1 MNSSASL
8 LGAIVLICLGSVFAA
23 IDAAISTVSMARVQ
37 ELVRDERP
45 GAVRL
50 VKVMA
55 DRPRHINQV
64 VLLRIVC
71 EISATV
77 LLAQFFY
84 RAVSRDWGLFIA
96 AVVMVVISFVV
107 IGVGPRTLGR
117 QNAYSIALVS
127 ALPLQ
132 LISVLL
138 APISRILVVLG
149 NMLTPGRGFRNG
161 PFASEIELR
170 EVVDLAQQRG
180 VVAADER
187 RMIQSVF
194 ELGDTPAREVMVP
207 RTEMI
212 WIESDKSA
220 AAATSL
226 AVRSGHSRIPVIG
239 ENVDD
244 IVGVVYL
251 KDCVQQTYYSSAGGR
266 DTTVTDVMRP
276 AVFVPDSKPLD
287 ELLREMQRDRNHM
300 TLLVDEYGAI
310 AGLVTIE
317 DVLEEIV
324 GEIADEYDAAEVAP
338 VEDLGD
344 NRFRVSARLPIED
357 VGELYGV
364 EFEEDLD
371 VDTVGGLLALEL
383 GRVPLPGSEVV
394 SHGLRLHAEGGPDHR
409 GRVRIGTVL
418 LSRAEAVVRK
428 MAEFHSGFVCFVG
441 RPNTG
446 KSTLTNALVGSKVAI
461 TSNRPQTTRHTIRG
475 IVHRDDF
482 QIILVD
488 TPGLHRPRTLL
499 GKRLNDLVRDTYSE
513 VDAIGL
519 CIPAD
524 EAIGPGDRWIVE
536 QIRSTAPRTTLI
548 AVVTKIDKVPKDKLA
563 AQLVAVSE
571 LVGDSAEI
579 VPVSAATGEQVDV
592 LIGVLAAALPPGPP
606 YYPDGELTDE
616 PEEVLMAEFIREAA
630 LEGVRDELP
639 HSLAVVI
646 DEVNPREGR
655 DDLIDVHAVLF
666 VERDSQKGIVIGKG
680 GARLR
685 EVGTVARSQIEKLL
699 GTKVYLELRVKV
711 AKNWQRDPKQL
722 GRLGF

>member
-1 MNSSASL
+1 MF
-8 LGAIVLICLGSVFAA
+8 GAIVLIGLGGLFAA
-23 IDAAISTVSMARVQ
+23 IDAAISTVSVARVH
-37 ELVRDERP
+37 ELVREERP
-45 GAVRL
+45 GAARL
-50 VKVMA
+50 AKVMA
-55 DRPRHINQV
+55 DRPRYINLV
-64 VLLRIVC
+64 VLLRIIC
-71 EISATV
+71 EITATALLV
-77 LLAQFFY
+77 VHLRRNLGHGWGLLA
-84 RAVSRDWGLFIA
+84 A
-96 AVVMVVISFVV
+96 AAIMVVISFVV

-117 QNAYSIALVS
+117 QNAYSISLVA

-132 LISVLL
+132 VISVLL
-138 APISRILVVLG
+138 TPLSRLLVVLG

-220 AAATSL
+220 SQAISL

-251 KDCVQQTYYSSAGGR
+251 KDVVQQSNVPVSQ
-266 DTTVTDVMRP
+266 VMRP

-287 ELLREMQRDRNHM
+287 SLLREMQRDRNHM
-300 TLLVDEYGAI
+300 ALLVDEYGAI

-364 EFEEDLD
+364 EFDEGLD

-383 GRVPLPGSEVV
+383 GRVPLPGAEVI

-418 LSRAEAVVRK
+418 LSRA
-428 MAEFHSGFVCFVG
+428 G
-441 RPNTG
+441 
-446 KSTLTNALVGSKVAI
+446 
-461 TSNRPQTTRHTIRG
+461 
-475 IVHRDDF
+475 DDG
-482 QIILVD
+482 Q
-488 TPGLHRPRTLL
+488 
-499 GKRLNDLVRDTYSE
+499 
-513 VDAIGL
+513 
-519 CIPAD
+519 
-524 EAIGPGDRWIVE
+524 
-536 QIRSTAPRTTLI
+536 
-548 AVVTKIDKVPKDKLA
+548 
-563 AQLVAVSE
+563 
-571 LVGDSAEI
+571 
-579 VPVSAATGEQVDV
+579 
-592 LIGVLAAALPPGPP
+592 
-606 YYPDGELTDE
+606 
-616 PEEVLMAEFIREAA
+616 
-630 LEGVRDELP
+630 
-639 HSLAVVI
+639 
-646 DEVNPREGR
+646 EVNHDG
-655 DDLIDVHAVLF
+655 
-666 VERDSQKGIVIGKG
+666 
-680 GARLR
+680 
-685 EVGTVARSQIEKLL
+685 
-699 GTKVYLELRVKV
+699 
-711 AKNWQRDPKQL
+711 
-722 GRLGF
+722 